1 MLSQE
6 MTSGSVGEE
15 MQLEVAQRAKE
26 RARIARWDL
35 DVAVFLFVVLI
46 IVIILLFQDISIG
59 IVAPVAIFGLIMVW
73 VVGWR
78 RGRQLYRVFYRD
90 ELARLEREIR
100 AAEEKADRE
109 KTVAKTIEE
118 TIGETVQR
126 ALRERW
132 K

>member
-1 MLSQE
+1 LVE
-6 MTSGSVGEE
+6 AGI
-15 MQLEVAQRAKE
+15 LEQAREQIKLRAARHATE

-46 IVIILLFQDISIG
+46 IVIILLFQDIG
-59 IVAPVAIFGLIMVW
+59 LEIVAPVALFGLIMVW

-78 RGRQLYRVFYRD
+78 RGKRLYRNFYEE
-90 ELARLEREIR
+90 ELIRLERELKL
-100 AAEEKADRE
+100 AKEKEQKEKMIE
-109 KTVAKTIEE
+109 KTIGETIEE
-118 TIGETVQR
+118 TVQK

>member
-1 MLSQE
+1 LSQE
-6 MTSGSVGEE
+6 ATLGPVREDIKQE
-15 MQLEVAQRAKE
+15 AIRRARE

-46 IVIILLFQDISIG
+46 IVIILLFQDIGIG
-59 IVAPVAIFGLIMVW
+59 IVSPVAIFGLIMVW

-78 RGRQLYRVFYRD
+78 RGQQLYRSFYEE
-90 ELARLEREIR
+90 ELVRLGREIKE
-100 AAEEKADRE
+100 AEDEEKGE
-109 KTVAKTIEE
+109 KKAGETMAETIE
-118 TIGETVQR
+118 ETVQR

>member
-1 MLSQE
+1 MSQE
-6 MTSGSVGEE
+6 AMPKPEGEE
-15 MQLEVAQRAKE
+15 TKQEAVRRAKE

-46 IVIILLFQDISIG
+46 VVIILLFQNISVG

-73 VVGWR
+73 ITGWR
-78 RGRQLYRVFYRD
+78 RGKHLFRSFYAE
-90 ELARLEREIR
+90 ELFRLEREIKET
-100 AAEEKADRE
+100 EEKENRE
-109 KTVAKTIEE
+109 KKAAKPIDDTIEE
-118 TIGETVQR
+118 AVQR